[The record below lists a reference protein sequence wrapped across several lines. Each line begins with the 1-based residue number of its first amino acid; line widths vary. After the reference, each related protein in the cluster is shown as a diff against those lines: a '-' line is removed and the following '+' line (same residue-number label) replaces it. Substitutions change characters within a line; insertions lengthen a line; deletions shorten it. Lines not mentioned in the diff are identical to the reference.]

1 MTKRRTAKI
10 WVPGPHDGP
19 ASPLQLP
26 RRSLWSAVRRSFV
39 EFNGDN
45 AWDWAAAMTY
55 YGVLSVFPGLLV
67 VVSIVGLVRPAAM
80 GQLIAGLS
88 DVAPGPVRT
97 IINEAVGGL
106 QNSPRQAGIFAVI
119 GVVVA
124 LWSASGYA
132 AAFIRAANAAYDVPE
147 GRPIWKT
154 LSIRMGVT
162 IVTGILLVASATI
175 VVLTGNLASVV
186 GRVLGLESQVITA
199 WGIGKWPVLVVL
211 VSLMFALLYWASP
224 NAQQGGFRWVSPGC
238 MIAVVLWMVASAG
251 FGLYAAHFG
260 SYDKTYGTL
269 AGIVVF
275 LTWLWI
281 TNLAL
286 LLGLEIDAEL
296 ERQRAIAAGLPR
308 DAEPYMRLRDEP
320 AHPGT
325 NGSPGLA
332 GRSRQNG
339 SDAIAELD
347 PPAAET
353 RRPRGATMVVVGFML
368 GLVAGV
374 AVMRTGHRRR
384 SPRCGHDWMT
394 ARTEATADEPT
405 GDYRQVLRVPQRSP
419 LHMPSRHAAA
429 IAARP
434 EEGT

>member
-1 MTKRRTAKI
+1 MAKRRTARF
-10 WVPGPHDGP
+10 WVPGPREGP

-39 EFNGDN
+39 EFNADN

-80 GQLIAGLS
+80 EQLVVGLS

-97 IINEAVGGL
+97 IINESVRGL
-106 QNSPRQAGIFAVI
+106 QESPRQAGVFAVI

-162 IVTGILLVASATI
+162 VVTGLLLVASAAI

-186 GRVLGLESQVITA
+186 GRVLGLESQVINA

-224 NAQQGGFRWVSPGC
+224 NAQQSGFQWVSPGC
-238 MIAVVLWMVASAG
+238 MIAVVLWMAASAG

-269 AGIVVF
+269 AGVVVF

-308 DAEPYMRLRDEP
+308 DTEPYMRLRDETALP
-320 AHPGT
+320 S

-332 GRSRQNG
+332 GRSPQHS
-339 SDAIAELD
+339 SDAIAERDAVALD
-347 PPAAET
+347 T
-353 RRPRGATMVVVGFML
+353 VRTRGATAVMVSFML
-368 GLVAGV
+368 GLAAGV
-374 AVMRTGHRRR
+374 AVTRTRHRPR
-384 SPRCGHDWMT
+384 SPRGGHDGMT
-394 ARTEATADEPT
+394 TCPEVGGRVAD
-405 GDYRQVLRVPQRSP
+405 G
-419 LHMPSRHAAA
+419 
-429 IAARP
+429 
-434 EEGT
+434 